1 MKKFL
6 FLIIFLIFFIEG
18 YSQLSKTHY
27 LPPIA
32 FSGWQGGASSGP
44 WKGEYLY
51 ISTPSTTSVTF
62 NIKEIGGSTISGE
75 VSNSNPYVYTVR
87 PEVSQPWFND
97 PLESSQLFIYS
108 DVFDTATTT
117 SIIHQNKGFIIDA
130 SEPIYVGARAINSI
144 HGGALV
150 SKGTSGLSNT
160 FRLGHFATYNS
171 DRTQLNFMTVMATQ
185 DNTQVNIGNIDKDVD
200 IADFDE
206 ATLGNDGT
214 YLNDIIITL
223 NRGESYI
230 VALHAWQGTNEDPQ
244 SIHPNRKANG
254 DGLIGAL
261 VTSDKPV
268 VVNSGSMAGS
278 NEPLSS
284 GARDLGIDQLV
295 GLEKVGKEYIF
306 VRGQG
311 QNGWENVLIV
321 AHTDNTKIYIND
333 SSTHE
338 VNPDTGLSFLNAG
351 QYLLI
356 EGDKYTNNNNMYV
369 QADGPVYA

>member
-130 SEPIYVGARAINSI
+130 SEPIYVC
-144 HGGALV
+144 LLY
-150 SKGTSGLSNT
+150 TSPS
-160 FRLGHFATYNS
+160 
-171 DRTQLNFMTVMATQ
+171 
-185 DNTQVNIGNIDKDVD
+185 
-200 IADFDE
+200 
-206 ATLGNDGT
+206 
-214 YLNDIIITL
+214 
-223 NRGESYI
+223 
-230 VALHAWQGTNEDPQ
+230 P
-244 SIHPNRKANG
+244 
-254 DGLIGAL
+254 
-261 VTSDKPV
+261 
-268 VVNSGSMAGS
+268 
-278 NEPLSS
+278 
-284 GARDLGIDQLV
+284 RD
-295 GLEKVGKEYIF
+295 
-306 VRGQG
+306 
-311 QNGWENVLIV
+311 
-321 AHTDNTKIYIND
+321 
-333 SSTHE
+333 
-338 VNPDTGLSFLNAG
+338 
-351 QYLLI
+351 
-356 EGDKYTNNNNMYV
+356 
-369 QADGPVYA
+369 